1 MIGIEPFLRN
11 HERAVA
17 VITSILLIAFNLGSL
32 YFIID
37 LLSYDE
43 MVGYLSD
50 GGSKSSDPHDFVYG
64 LLIIAILNLV
74 FALAVLCSSLTQ
86 SQ

>member
-1 MIGIEPFLRN
+1 MIGEPFFRN
-11 HERAVA
+11 NERAVA
-17 VITSILLIAFNLGSL
+17 VITSMILLAFNLGSL

-64 LLIIAILNLV
+64 LLITAILNFV
-74 FALAVLCSSLTQ
+74 FALAVLCSWLTQ

>member
-1 MIGIEPFLRN
+1 MIEIESFLRN
-11 HERAVA
+11 HERAVG
-17 VITSILLIAFNLGSL
+17 VITSILLIASNLGSL

-43 MVGYLSD
+43 MVGYHSD

-64 LLIIAILNLV
+64 LLITVMLNLV
-74 FALAVLCSSLTQ
+74 FALAVLCSWLTQ
-86 SQ
+86 SE